1 MWWTPCK
8 VAQLVALVLSSKQRI
23 IISWQAL
30 LRLVGRISA
39 DHDIPAPWDD
49 PLM

>member
-8 VAQLVALVLSSKQRI
+8 VAQLVAPVLSSKQRI
-23 IISWQAL
+23 NTAWQAL
-30 LRLVGRISA
+30 LRFVGRISA